1 MTDERFDTRRARA
14 QILKRQRGA
23 RTPQSPGTTA
33 ALGENGAEAVKS
45 DSMETQTRS
54 GVKLAEVASPRFT
67 RKKKARQSV
76 GRRVSF
82 ADPAQ
87 LESVREFIKEEEER
101 EKSAESESMVPVGF
115 AIEEASVEA
124 VPVER
129 TETFEFKPGEEA
141 TATAAGGTP
150 SPLEAQGE
158 DDFSLSPAATPSE
171 ILNSEG
177 KHTPGKRRSSIG
189 RFGTPNS
196 ADRTGT
202 FTFNASQNMD
212 DVTGEVPS
220 MGALAAGDEGED
232 TENITGAVPSLSNL
246 LSADESPVGYRPT
259 PTRSQRAGDVTEDIT
274 GTVPS
279 LAALAEEDE
288 VVEAPTPGGES
299 DMDMGNTTDGLPAFD
314 PMDDATQRAV
324 DAAHA
329 SALDLANT
337 VMMDDATLA
346 MSVGAPTPSLTFG
359 FDEKS
364 QGGENAKR
372 SSVGPSSVTANTQ
385 PFNLTDSTNLD
396 LQGQAKGGMGTD
408 TFNYVYGANGNTGS
422 TTANVAVAQPNAEY
436 ATAEVTGA
444 DVRAAVGVTPVN
456 AGGVAATPNTDGSI
470 ASSHDGFTP
479 GDESLRMAELL
490 RQKQHGDE
498 ALMSM
503 RKVYQERTTPLAGR
517 YGAPPTMQAFTPS
530 RTLTMAGANFMQFG
544 AGTPGAAMHNPLFGT
559 PGAHTGTMLQGLP
572 TSLPPIPDALMYTK
586 PIDLET
592 FFYACEISFMEAKN
606 LGRRS
611 SIAMGALAS
620 APPPETQPEALK
632 LCCLTAPL
640 IEALEG
646 FHEQLQERMN
656 SLTSDTEKLRTT
668 VEATQPPLLRYAASD
683 DPAHVN
689 ELRRAGKALKKEC
702 QLAAKERFAQQRL
715 ETEELVRDSLV
726 FHGEILTKSAQSI
739 ANSRAIAAEAI
750 SSANG
755 HIIKLRAQRAASSKK
770 ADAAKSASATKEQ
783 VLEALA
789 CKRAA
794 IIAARKALE
803 ASEQNVERMRSRRLS
818 IKPERERLQEEL
830 DAMREAQDA
839 AADAT
844 VSFKSFGGIDME
856 DTPSRLRRAS
866 QVRLR
871 AKAKNAQSASE
882 ELGVLSGLAPWRLEG
897 VGGPAGAELTIRVG
911 ALFRVTLDASTGAG
925 RVTLIDGPE
934 MTPKGGRQ
942 FAAALAG
949 APIAWDE
956 GAVPAGGVA
965 GVLQELAPKL
975 ARAERVLSETESCRN
990 EFPRLNRIK
999 CNANGVLELTFVDF
1013 VNERL
1018 FSVKLN
1024 MMGGT
1029 YPYGVLSPQVDIQLT
1044 GKKGVSELPSAEA
1057 IQRAVNTVPVGPRR
1071 LSNVC
1076 RILDS
1081 IVSTGKNALTS
1092 FATMPAPAPRRPSH
1106 APSLLYAR

>member
-1 MTDERFDTRRARA
+1 MASQNEGMGGG
-14 QILKRQRGA
+14 LENEVK
-23 RTPQSPGTTA
+23 SPGF
-33 ALGENGAEAVKS
+33 E
-45 DSMETQTRS
+45 R
-54 GVKLAEVASPRFT
+54 
-67 RKKKARQSV
+67 RKKRRQSV

-82 ADPAQ
+82 ADAAT

-101 EKSAESESMVPVGF
+101 ERSGESYGASGDDGSEIPVGF
-115 AIEEASVEA
+115 GVVEEASVRVVSMRE
-124 VPVER
+124 ERGDR
-129 TETFEFKPGEEA
+129 TETFEFKPAEG
-141 TATAAGGTP
+141 TLTPNVVDAATP
-150 SPLEAQGE
+150 SPLDDGDAV
-158 DDFSLSPAATPSE
+158 DFSLSSPHSAQ
-171 ILNSEG
+171 LNSEG
-177 KHTPGKRRSSIG
+177 KHTPGKRRASVG
-189 RFGTPNS
+189 RVESPNS
-196 ADRTGT
+196 ADRTGA

-212 DVTGEVPS
+212 DVTAEVPT
-220 MGALAAGDEGED
+220 MGALLDAED
-232 TENITGAVPSLSNL
+232 TENITEAVPSLANLLNADESPLGFRATPTRGARDVTEDITGAVPSL
-246 LSADESPVGYRPT
+246 
-259 PTRSQRAGDVTEDIT
+259 
-274 GTVPS
+274 
-279 LAALAEEDE
+279 AALADDDEERATTTGQD
-288 VVEAPTPGGES
+288 AGEM
-299 DMDMGNTTDGLPAFD
+299 DMDTGNTTDGLPVFD
-314 PMDDATQRAV
+314 PADDATQRAV
-324 DAAHA
+324 DQAHA

-337 VMMDDATLA
+337 VMMEEATLA
-346 MSVGAPTPSLTFG
+346 FSMGVPTPMPAPTPSLTFA
-359 FDEKS
+359 FDDKKVERAS
-364 QGGENAKR
+364 QGA
-372 SSVGPSSVTANTQ
+372 PPASVTANTR

-396 LQGQAKGGMGTD
+396 LQGRAKGGMGTD
-408 TFNYVYGANGNTGS
+408 TFNYVYGANTSGNA
-422 TTANVAVAQPNAEY
+422 TTSVAARQPTVDFPTAQ
-436 ATAEVTGA
+436 VTGV
-444 DVRAAVGVTPVN
+444 DVQAAVGVTPAN
-456 AGGVAATPNTDGSI
+456 AAGVAATPNTDGSI

-503 RKVYQERTTPLAGR
+503 RKVYQDRMTPMDRR
-517 YGAPPTMQAFTPS
+517 YGAPPQMHAFTPS
-530 RTLTMAGANFMQFG
+530 RTFTMGGPNYMHF
-544 AGTPGAAMHNPLFGT
+544 GTPGAGMHNPLFGT
-559 PGAHTGTMLQGLP
+559 PGGHTGTMNG
-572 TSLPPIPDALMYTK
+572 LPPIPDALLYSG

-592 FFYACEISFMEAKN
+592 FFHACEVSFMEAKN
-606 LGRRS
+606 MGRRS
-611 SIAMGALAS
+611 SIALGGLAS

-646 FHEQLQERMN
+646 FHTELQERMEQ
-656 SLTSDTEKLRTT
+656 LTSETDKLRTT

-683 DPAHVN
+683 DPAHLN

-702 QLAAKERFAQQRL
+702 QLAAKERFAQQKM
-715 ETEELVRDSLV
+715 ETEELVRDSLN
-726 FHGEILTKSAQSI
+726 FHSEILVKSAQSI

-755 HIIKLRAQRAASSKK
+755 HIIKLRAQRAASSRR

-789 CKRAA
+789 IKRAA
-794 IIAARKALE
+794 LAAARRALT
-803 ASEQNVERMRSRRLS
+803 ASDSNLEYMRSRKMT
-818 IKPERERLQEEL
+818 IKGERERLQEEL

-844 VSFKSFGGIDME
+844 VNIKSFSGVDVD

-871 AKAKNAQSASE
+871 AKAKHAESASE

-911 ALFRVTLDASTGAG
+911 SLFRVTLDASTGAG

-956 GAVPAGGVA
+956 SVVPAGGVA

-975 ARAERVLSETESCRN
+975 ARAERVLEETEACRN

-999 CNANGVLELTFVDF
+999 CSANGVLELTFVDF

-1024 MMGGT
+1024 MMGGA
-1029 YPYGVLSPQVDIQLT
+1029 YPYGSLSPEVTVQLT
-1044 GKKGVSELPSAEA
+1044 GKKGVSELPSVDA
-1057 IQRAVNTVPVGPRR
+1057 IRRAVNAVPVGPRR
-1071 LSNVC
+1071 LTNVC

>member
-1 MTDERFDTRRARA
+1 M
-14 QILKRQRGA
+14 
-23 RTPQSPGTTA
+23 
-33 ALGENGAEAVKS
+33 
-45 DSMETQTRS
+45 
-54 GVKLAEVASPRFT
+54 
-67 RKKKARQSV
+67 

-101 EKSAESESMVPVGF
+101 EKSGESYQSGAQSEGVPAGFGLVEETSVDVIPMVQGD
-115 AIEEASVEA
+115 
-124 VPVER
+124 R
-129 TETFEFKPGEEA
+129 TETFEFKAAQETLTTNVA
-141 TATAAGGTP
+141 AAGEGTP
-150 SPLEAQGE
+150 SPLERG
-158 DDFSLSPAATPSE
+158 DGVSFSLSPVIESDGDASNSAQ
-171 ILNSEG
+171 LNSEG
-177 KHTPGKRRSSIG
+177 KHTPGKRRASIG
-189 RFGTPNS
+189 RVATPNS

-212 DVTGEVPS
+212 EVAGEVPT
-220 MGALAAGDEGED
+220 MGALIDADD
-232 TENITGAVPSLSNL
+232 VTENITGAVPSLANL
-246 LSADESPVGYRPT
+246 LSADESPLGYRPT
-259 PTRSQRAGDVTEDIT
+259 PTRGSKADATEDIT

-279 LAALAEEDE
+279 LAALADEDE
-288 VVEAPTPGGES
+288 EQNASAAQSDQEGGEM
-299 DMDMGNTTDGLPAFD
+299 DMDMGNTTDGLPTFD
-314 PMDDATQRAV
+314 PLVDATQRAV
-324 DAAHA
+324 DQAHA
-329 SALDLANT
+329 SALNLANT
-337 VMMDDATLA
+337 VMMDEATMA
-346 MSVGAPTPSLTFG
+346 FTVGAPTPSSVAPGPTPSLTFA
-359 FDEKS
+359 FDDKKD
-364 QGGENAKR
+364 NRA
-372 SSVGPSSVTANTQ
+372 SVGAPPPSVTANTR

-396 LQGQAKGGMGTD
+396 LQRQAKGGMGTD
-408 TFNYVYGANGNTGS
+408 TFNYVYGPNGDMVPTEG
-422 TTANVAVAQPNAEY
+422 TTATQSVAAPQPSAMDFP
-436 ATAEVTGA
+436 TAEVTGA
-444 DVRAAVGVTPVN
+444 DVQVAVGVTPAN
-456 AGGVAATPNTDGSI
+456 TAGVTATPNTDGSI

-503 RKVYQERTTPLAGR
+503 RKVYQDRTTPMHGR
-517 YGAPPTMQAFTPS
+517 YGAPPAMQAFTPS
-530 RTLTMAGANFMQFG
+530 RTITMGGTNFMQFG
-544 AGTPGAAMHNPLFGT
+544 GIGTPGAAMHNPLFGT
-559 PGAHTGTMLQGLP
+559 PGGHTGTMLQGLP
-572 TSLPPIPDALMYTK
+572 TSLPPIPDALMHSK

-611 SIAMGALAS
+611 SIAMGALAT

-646 FHEQLQERMN
+646 FHEQLQERMTT
-656 SLTSDTEKLRTT
+656 LTSETDKLRST

-702 QLAAKERFAQQRL
+702 QLAAKERFAQHRL
-715 ETEELVRDSLV
+715 ETEELVRHSLNG
-726 FHGEILTKSAQSI
+726 HSEILAKSAQSI

-755 HIIKLRAQRAASSKK
+755 HIIKLRAQRAASSKR

-789 CKRAA
+789 IKRAA
-794 IIAARKALE
+794 IAAARRALTTSDE
-803 ASEQNVERMRSRRLS
+803 NLVRMKSRKTT
-818 IKPERERLQEEL
+818 IKSERERLQEEL

-844 VSFKSFGGIDME
+844 VSFKSFGGVDMD

-897 VGGPAGAELTIRVG
+897 VGGPVGAELTMRVG
-911 ALFRVTLDASTGAG
+911 TLFRVTLDASTGAG

-934 MTPKGGRQ
+934 TTPKGGRQ

-956 GAVPAGGVA
+956 DAVPAGHVA

-975 ARAERVLSETESCRN
+975 SRAERVLEETEGCRN

-999 CNANGVLELTFVDF
+999 CSPNGVLELTFVDF
-1013 VNERL
+1013 ANERL

-1024 MMGGT
+1024 MMGGA
-1029 YPYGVLSPQVDIQLT
+1029 YPYGALSPEVTVQLT
-1044 GKKGVSELPSAEA
+1044 GKKGVSELPSVEA
-1057 IQRAVNTVPVGPRR
+1057 IQRAVNAVPVGPRR
-1071 LSNVC
+1071 LTNVC

-1092 FATMPAPAPRRPSH
+1092 FASMPAPAPRRPSH

>member
-1 MTDERFDTRRARA
+1 MSENGA
-14 QILKRQRGA
+14 RGA
-23 RTPQSPGTTA
+23 RASRRLSARRESLASQELGTQETENVAKQS
-33 ALGENGAEAVKS
+33 EFEK
-45 DSMETQTRS
+45 
-54 GVKLAEVASPRFT
+54 
-67 RKKKARQSV
+67 RKKRRQSV

-82 ADPAQ
+82 ADPAT

-101 EKSAESESMVPVGF
+101 EASAESYGVNESERDGIPAGF
-115 AIEEASVEA
+115 GAVEEVSVE
-124 VPVER
+124 VVTTREERGDR
-129 TETFEFKPGEEA
+129 TETFEFKPAEGTLTPNITHA
-141 TATAAGGTP
+141 STP
-150 SPLEAQGE
+150 SPLDDPDAV
-158 DDFSLSPAATPSE
+158 DFSLSSPHSAQ
-171 ILNSEG
+171 LNSEG

-189 RFGTPNS
+189 RVGTPNS

-212 DVTGEVPS
+212 DVTAEVPT
-220 MGALAAGDEGED
+220 MGALLDAEE
-232 TENITGAVPSLSNL
+232 TEN
-246 LSADESPVGYRPT
+246 
-259 PTRSQRAGDVTEDIT
+259 IT

-279 LAALAEEDE
+279 LANLLSAVESPLGYRPTPPRVRPDVTEDITGGVPSLAALADEDE
-288 VVEAPTPGGES
+288 ENAATASGRSVAHDGEM
-299 DMDMGNTTDGLPAFD
+299 DMDTGNTTDGLPAFD
-314 PMDDATQRAV
+314 PLDDATQRAV
-324 DAAHA
+324 DQAHA

-337 VMMDDATLA
+337 VMMDEATLVF
-346 MSVGAPTPSLTFG
+346 SVGAPTPVAAPTPSLTFA
-359 FDEKS
+359 FDDKKDTRASEGAPPAS
-364 QGGENAKR
+364 
-372 SSVGPSSVTANTQ
+372 ANTR

-396 LQGQAKGGMGTD
+396 LEGQAKDGMGTD
-408 TFNYVYGANGNTGS
+408 TFNYIYGGNSNATATGML
-422 TTANVAVAQPNAEY
+422 AAHQPTVDFP
-436 ATAEVTGA
+436 TAEVAGLNA
-444 DVRAAVGVTPVN
+444 QGSVDATPANV
-456 AGGVAATPNTDGSI
+456 GGVVATPNTDGSI

-503 RKVYQERTTPLAGR
+503 RKVYQDRTTPMDRR
-517 YGAPPTMQAFTPS
+517 YGAPPPMHAFTPS
-530 RTLTMAGANFMQFG
+530 RTLTMGGTNFMNF

-559 PGAHTGTMLQGLP
+559 PGGHTGTMSGLP
-572 TSLPPIPDALMYTK
+572 LIPDALMSSK

-592 FFYACEISFMEAKN
+592 FFHACEVSFMEAKN
-606 LGRRS
+606 MGRRS
-611 SIAMGALAS
+611 SIALGGLAS
-620 APPPETQPEALK
+620 APPPETQPEALR

-646 FHEQLQERMN
+646 FHTELQERMEQ
-656 SLTSDTEKLRTT
+656 LTSETDKLRTT
-668 VEATQPPLLRYAASD
+668 VEATQPPLLRYASSD
-683 DPAHVN
+683 DPAHLN

-702 QLAAKERFAQQRL
+702 QLASKERFAQQKM
-715 ETEELVRDSLV
+715 ETEQLVSESLN
-726 FHGEILTKSAQSI
+726 FHSEILVKSSQSI

-755 HIIKLRAQRAASSKK
+755 HIIKLRAQRAASSRR

-789 CKRAA
+789 IKRAA
-794 IIAARKALE
+794 LAAARRALT
-803 ASEQNVERMRSRRLS
+803 ASDERVEQMRGRKLV
-818 IKPERERLQEEL
+818 IKGERERLQEEL
-830 DAMREAQDA
+830 EAMREAQDA
-839 AADAT
+839 AADTT
-844 VSFKSFGGIDME
+844 VNIKSFGGVDVD

-871 AKAKNAQSASE
+871 SKAKHAEGASE

-911 ALFRVTLDASTGAG
+911 SLFQVTLDASTGAG
-925 RVTLIDGPE
+925 RVTVIDGPE

-949 APIAWDE
+949 APIAWGED
-956 GAVPAGGVA
+956 AVPAGGVA

-975 ARAERVLSETESCRN
+975 ARAERVLDETEGCRN
-990 EFPRLNRIK
+990 EFPRLNRIN
-999 CNANGVLELTFVDF
+999 CSATGVLELTFVDF

-1024 MMGGT
+1024 MMGGA
-1029 YPYGVLSPQVDIQLT
+1029 YPYGSLSPEVMVQLT
-1044 GKKGVSELPSAEA
+1044 GKKGVSELPSIDA
-1057 IQRAVNTVPVGPRR
+1057 IRRAVNAVPVGPRR
-1071 LSNVC
+1071 LTNVC

-1092 FATMPAPAPRRPSH
+1092 FATMPAPAPRRPSV

>member
-1 MTDERFDTRRARA
+1 MSRE
-14 QILKRQRGA
+14 G
-23 RTPQSPGTTA
+23 SGEGGESA
-33 ALGENGAEAVKS
+33 AAEA
-45 DSMETQTRS
+45 
-54 GVKLAEVASPRFT
+54 APSPAFAK
-67 RKKKARQSV
+67 RKKQRQSL

-82 ADPAQ
+82 AAPAV
-87 LESVREFIKEEEER
+87 LETVREFEPEGDED
-101 EKSAESESMVPVGF
+101 KSGETYEANAEVPAGF
-115 AIEEASVEA
+115 SIVEEASVETA
-124 VPVER
+124 PARDR
-129 TETFEFKPGEEA
+129 TETFEFKASAE
-141 TATAAGGTP
+141 TVNVAGGTTP
-150 SPLEAQGE
+150 SPAE
-158 DDFSLSPAATPSE
+158 DADAADFSLSPVANDEQEAPNSAQ
-171 ILNSEG
+171 LNSEG
-177 KHTPGKRRSSIG
+177 KHTPGKRRASVG

-212 DVTGEVPS
+212 DVTSEVPT
-220 MGALAAGDEGED
+220 MGALLDAAD

-246 LSADESPVGYRPT
+246 LNADESPLGYRQT
-259 PTRSQRAGDVTEDIT
+259 PTRANPDATEDIT

-279 LAALAEEDE
+279 LAALANEDE
-288 VVEAPTPGGES
+288 EQTTTSQGEM
-299 DMDMGNTTDGLPAFD
+299 DMDTGNTTDGIPAFE
-314 PMDDATQRAV
+314 PTDDLTQRAV

-337 VMMDDATLA
+337 VMMDDATVA
-346 MSVGAPTPSLTFG
+346 FSMGAPTPGSVAPGPTPSLTFA

-364 QGGENAKR
+364 GKR
-372 SSVGPSSVTANTQ
+372 ESAGLPPRSVTANTR

-396 LQGQAKGGMGTD
+396 LQGQAKGGMGTN
-408 TFNYVYGANGNTGS
+408 TFNYVYGANGDG
-422 TTANVAVAQPNAEY
+422 TATAGTSAPANPP
-436 ATAEVTGA
+436 TAEVTGT
-444 DVRAAVGVTPVN
+444 DVQAVMGVTPAN
-456 AGGVAATPNTDGSI
+456 GAGVAATPNTDGSI

-503 RKVYQERTTPLAGR
+503 RKVYQERTTPMQGR
-517 YGAPPTMQAFTPS
+517 YGAPPVMQAFTPS
-530 RTLTMAGANFMQFG
+530 RTITMGGANFMQFG
-544 AGTPGAAMHNPLFGT
+544 AAGTPGAAMHNPLFGT
-559 PGAHTGTMLQGLP
+559 PGGNTGTMLQGLP
-572 TSLPPIPDALMYTK
+572 TSLPPIPDALMNSK

-611 SIAMGALAS
+611 SIAMGALAT
-620 APPPETQPEALK
+620 APPPETQSEALK

-646 FHEQLQERMN
+646 FHEQLNVRMN
-656 SLTSDTEKLRTT
+656 ALTTETEKLRST

-683 DPAHVN
+683 DPAHAN

-702 QLAAKERFAQQRL
+702 QLAAKERFAQQRM
-715 ETEELVRDSLV
+715 ETEELVRESLN
-726 FHGEILTKSAQSI
+726 FHSEILLKSSQSI
-739 ANSRAIAAEAI
+739 ANSRAIASEAI

-755 HIIKLRAQRAASSKK
+755 HIIKLRAQRAASSKRF
-770 ADAAKSASATKEQ
+770 DAAKSTSATKEQ

-789 CKRAA
+789 NKRAA
-794 IIAARKALE
+794 INAARRALV
-803 ASEQNVERMRSRRLS
+803 ASEENLERMNSRKLT
-818 IKPERERLQEEL
+818 IKSERDRLQVEL

-844 VSFKSFGGIDME
+844 VSFKSFGGVDMD

-871 AKAKNAQSASE
+871 AKAKNAQGASE

-897 VGGPAGAELTIRVG
+897 VGGPQGAELTIRVG
-911 ALFRVTLDASTGAG
+911 SLFRVTLDASTGAG
-925 RVTLIDGPE
+925 RVMSVDGPE
-934 MTPKGGRQ
+934 MTPKGGRE

-949 APIAWDE
+949 APIAWGED
-956 GAVPAGGVA
+956 AVPAGGVA

-975 ARAERVLSETESCRN
+975 SRAERVLEEMEACRN

-999 CNANGVLELTFVDF
+999 CSSTGVLELTFVDF

-1018 FSVKLN
+1018 FSAKLN
-1024 MMGGT
+1024 MMGGA
-1029 YPYGVLSPQVDIQLT
+1029 YPYGALSPEVVVQLT
-1044 GKKGVSELPSAEA
+1044 GKKGVSELPNVEA
-1057 IQRAVNTVPVGPRR
+1057 IQRAINSVPVGSRR
-1071 LSNVC
+1071 LTKVC

-1092 FATMPAPAPRRPSH
+1092 FAAMPAPAPRRPSH